1 MAQDATRASAV
12 NYFYGRISR
21 DEAETTLQSAGC
33 MEGLYLLRENVSCAG
48 NYALSICHN
57 GRIHHYCIERQPDGS
72 VMIPDGRKFP
82 GPVELIHHHSKYLD
96 GFLTK
101 PKIPCA
107 RPNGTVPM
115 AWPGVTM
122 LELEQILLEEAE
134 SQKLNKRIQLE
145 TALGPQRQ
153 KFVSIV
159 AKKLHVEQ
167 PWYHGSISRDAA
179 ERAISNSGHRNG
191 RFLVRERDKGASYA
205 LSLSFQNSTKHY
217 RIDRRK
223 TVNGDMLAIEE
234 GPTFENLMDLV
245 AHYYNKTDGLLCKL
259 AVPCDKKGF
268 VKKERKIGGSLNPIY
283 GMSLDPLY
291 GGTVADVGIS
301 PDILADT
308 LFDEPEPEQ
317 PEQPPTTNGTM
328 RPFVPHGHDSIYNQV
343 RNDGIFMIREDD
355 LKLENKLGAG
365 NFGSVMRGVYHHRH
379 KQTPVAVKVLKTGDT
394 PAAEAELMKEAKMM
408 VNLDHDNIVR
418 MIGVCKT
425 TSVMLVLE
433 LAQLGQLNK
442 YLKKSQLSIP
452 NILELMY
459 QVAKGMAYLESK
471 NYVHR
476 DLAARNVLLVD
487 EHHAKISDFGMSK
500 ALGFDN
506 QYYKA
511 QEAGK
516 WPIKWYAPECI
527 FFFKFDSKSDVW
539 SYGVTLW
546 EAMSYGDKP
555 YRGLKGT
562 QIIDLIDQ
570 GQRLERPPN
579 CPERVYDIMQKC
591 WQRLPENRPAFR
603 DLVPMM
609 ETVRRN

>member
-21 DEAETTLQSAGC
+21 DEAESILQTAGC
-33 MEGLYLLRENVSCAG
+33 KEGQYLLRENVSCAG

-72 VMIPDGRKFP
+72 VMIPDGRKFA
-82 GPVELIHHHSKYLD
+82 GPVELIHHHSQYLD

-101 PKIPCA
+101 PKMPCA
-107 RPNGTVPM
+107 RPTGTVPM

-134 SQKLNKRIQLE
+134 AQKLNKRIQLE

-159 AKKLHVEQ
+159 AKKLHAEQ
-167 PWYHGSISRDAA
+167 PWYHGNITREAA
-179 ERAISNSGHRNG
+179 DRAISSSAHRNG
-191 RFLVRERDKGASYA
+191 KFLVREKDRGASFA
-205 LSLSFQNSTKHY
+205 LSLSHQNSTKHY
-217 RIDRRK
+217 RIDKRK
-223 TVNGDMLAIEE
+223 TANGEVFAIEE

-245 AHYYNKTDGLLCKL
+245 AHYYNKSDGLLCKL
-259 AVPCDKKGF
+259 SVPCEKKGY
-268 VKKERKIGGSLNPIY
+268 VKKERKIAGTSLNPIY
-283 GMSLDPLY
+283 GMSIDPLY
-291 GGTVADVGIS
+291 GGSVRETGIS
-301 PDILADT
+301 RSVLESDAPL
-308 LFDEPEPEQ
+308 DEPDQ
-317 PEQPPTTNGTM
+317 PDSPLPALPAPRQTREAE
-328 RPFVPHGHDSIYNQV
+328 SIYNQV
-343 RNDGIFMIREDD
+343 RMDGIFMLSKED
-355 LKLENKLGAG
+355 LVLEDKLGAG
-365 NFGSVMRGVYHHRH
+365 NFGSVMKGTYKHRRNII
-379 KQTPVAVKVLKTGDT
+379 PVAVKVLKTSDM
-394 PAAEAELMKEAKMM
+394 PSAEAELMKEAKMM
-408 VNLDHDNIVR
+408 ANLDNEHIVR
-418 MIGVCKT
+418 MIGVCKM

-433 LAQLGQLNK
+433 LASLGQLNK
-442 YLKKSQLSIP
+442 YLKKSQLSMS
-452 NILELMY
+452 NVLELMH

-539 SYGVTLW
+539 SYGVTMW
-546 EAMSYGDKP
+546 EATSYGDKP
-555 YRGLKGT
+555 YRGLKGS
-562 QIIDLIDQ
+562 QIIELIDQ
-570 GQRLERPPN
+570 GQRLEKPPN
-579 CPERVYDIMQKC
+579 CPSNVFDIMNRC
-591 WQRLPENRPAFR
+591 WKRLPEERPTFSQ
-603 DLVPMM
+603 LVTLV
-609 ETVRRN
+609 ERVI